1 MKPESL
7 VIVNQYVTVNMFLGL
22 VLTAR
27 HVMEAWEHPKSSVLR
42 PKVESVTGT
51 KS

>member
-1 MKPESL
+1 MKMESL
-7 VIVNQYVTVNMFLGL
+7 VIVNHYVTVNMFLGL

-27 HVMEAWEHPKSSVLR
+27 QVMGDGGTRSPCKG
-42 PKVESVTGT
+42 PKVKPLTGT